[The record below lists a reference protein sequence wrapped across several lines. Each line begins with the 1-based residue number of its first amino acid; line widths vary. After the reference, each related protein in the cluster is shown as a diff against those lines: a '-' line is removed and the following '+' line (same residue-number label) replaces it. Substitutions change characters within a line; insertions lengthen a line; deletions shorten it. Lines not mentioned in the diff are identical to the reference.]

1 MTPGSPS
8 GRTAA
13 RWLRRAV
20 IVIGAVM
27 LAALPRFTTNAS
39 FFGVPDVP
47 GPSIVLVIGLGF
59 WLMPVLLVASWVAER
74 RATLPTAWL
83 MVPAGLLVLGAAVST
98 AVASDKASALVRAAE
113 MTGLWVGLF
122 ALAQAIR
129 TDAERRFLLSMLVA
143 TAVLSA
149 GVAVHQAMIG
159 LPRAWDVFQANR
171 EEVLAK
177 FGIEPGGYHEQA
189 FVDRFFGGVQA
200 SMGHPNVLAAF
211 LTLGLFVAVGLVR
224 EKWTEVGSRGA
235 RGLATVMVA
244 AAVACAAGIV
254 LTQSRAAVAAV
265 AVGLYWL
272 AVAWRVRKRRLR
284 FVLYAAPLVVA
295 AVALAAAT
303 QVDLPAVA
311 GAVKTLRYR
320 LDYWGATLKILRRHW
335 ETGVGLENFGHHYV
349 QYKVARAP
357 EEVADPH
364 NMLLSTWSTLGLAGV
379 TALLLLAVGT
389 VRAWVGRARPSR
401 DRLSHDRPSRER
413 ERAVPPGEPL
423 LVLLVPVMAI
433 FFLAMLCYYLAGPQE
448 QKEYFFKVGWCLLV
462 GQAAVMA
469 MVIGLGAGEEPSRL
483 EASGR
488 PLGSLH
494 TACVVAVL
502 AFALQEQI
510 GTAILEPPAAWAM
523 LLVVGISLR
532 GHQAR
537 SDHQAR
543 RDHRALRGSDGA
555 SRGARDGGWPET
567 AALPG
572 FALGAAARFLLM
584 LAAMGTCFVYV
595 YCLIRPVGKELALL
609 RSAGWDRSAFDG
621 DEPLRA
627 AAKVNPLAWEPHLF
641 RARAWRR
648 EAAAEEGA
656 AAAVHLER
664 AIQAY
669 RDVLKRHPRM
679 RRAYLSLATCY
690 LAPDG
695 ADRDPN
701 ALAAARACL
710 EEAARLYPTHIPTRL
725 RLAQAVDALGETA
738 AAVEAYQRVLRLNRL
753 MPVTRLRLKDE
764 AREMIRTRIE
774 ELNVSVAGPSDDT
787 SHE

>member
-1 MTPGSPS
+1 MSAGSPS

-83 MVPAGLLVLGAAVST
+83 TVPAGLLVLGAAVST

-224 EKWTEVGSRGA
+224 EKWTEVGSRGS

-303 QVDLPAVA
+303 QVDDPVVA

-379 TALLLLAVGT
+379 TALVLLAVGT
-389 VRAWVGRARPSR
+389 VRVWVGRARS
-401 DRLSHDRPSRER
+401 SHDRPSRER
-413 ERAVPPGEPL
+413 ERAVSPGEPL

-433 FFLAMLCYYLAGPQE
+433 FFLAMLGYYLAGPQE

-483 EASGR
+483 ETSGR
-488 PLGSLH
+488 PVGSLH

-510 GTAILEPPAAWAM
+510 GTAILEAPAAWAM
-523 LLVVGISLR
+523 FLVVGISLR

-537 SDHQAR
+537 
-543 RDHRALRGSDGA
+543 RGSDGA
-555 SRGARDGGWPET
+555 SRGAGDGGVPET

-595 YCLIRPVGKELALL
+595 YCLVRPVGKELALL
-609 RSAGWDRSAFDG
+609 QIAGWDRAAFDG

-695 ADRDPN
+695 ADQDPN

-725 RLAQAVDALGETA
+725 RLAQAVDALGEKA
-738 AAVEAYQRVLRLNRL
+738 AAVEAYRQVLRLNRL

-774 ELNVSVAGPSDDT
+774 ELNVCASDPSDDT
-787 SHE
+787 SNE